1 MGDDSERAKD
11 KQAVLKLIA
20 KNKTGGQK
28 TQAIAQAR
36 QPTNA
41 TGRQQSLGAGQESSM
56 LNKIP

>member
-1 MGDDSERAKD
+1 MGDYSERAKG

-20 KNKTGGQK
+20 KNKT
-28 TQAIAQAR
+28 QAIAQAR
-36 QPTNA
+36 QPTNV